1 MSSIFSCLL
10 KVMLGFEYI
19 PFSISRRRL
28 SIFVSISLT
37 FSMLSLRRLSS

>member
-10 KVMLGFEYI
+10 NVMPGLEYI
-19 PFSISRRRL
+19 SFSISRRML

-37 FSMLSLRRLSS
+37 FSMLSLRRISS